1 MRTLQGAAIVGLLV
15 ISVPSVYGLVRDG
28 PFAPGTVAPS
38 VVLGSLVLAHLA
50 FSISYVAMVAVS
62 IATGTVLQ
70 FQHAPL
76 RAHGALLPLA
86 FTHEIVVSGILRS
99 AIPVLALF
107 YGLHWR
113 LLVAQFTS
121 PAAWVVHVLLMA
133 MGFVALGAITFVWL
147 RRTLRT
153 SDVHARAMAVNKRG
167 ALCALLATF
176 GALAGERLLAQRAPG
191 VLSAVGVAASHGL
204 VFLIPPMQAATTLA
218 TTVVPAV
225 VWLLIGSATTVLL
238 WRALLRAASGFVAD
252 FPTDCVAFA
261 PASVPPKLQ
270 SLTVGRGLVRRASL
284 FGAKDLLLPVLRA
297 PARHFSRQWLA
308 FASVAG
314 LLLMMR
320 FAVADATTTV
330 APVLFPLLAALY
342 AVIQSPLATLHLL
355 GVEGRHAA
363 LLRTMLPA
371 RTLMLLKG
379 APAML
384 FVAVHTLIGVL
395 LLLMLGA
402 ALGFARIPVIETI
415 AVAIIGAAL
424 GAALGAAMGFLFPDF
439 ERRSVGNP
447 GASLVGRVVF
457 TMTAGFA
464 LSVFGMLRL
473 ILGTGAITRG
483 TFSVTIGIL
492 SVVLAVVIVGL
503 GHWGTR
509 RLSRVEI

>member
-1 MRTLQGAAIVGLLV
+1 
-15 ISVPSVYGLVRDG
+15 
-28 PFAPGTVAPS
+28 
-38 VVLGSLVLAHLA
+38 
-50 FSISYVAMVAVS
+50 
-62 IATGTVLQ
+62 
-70 FQHAPL
+70 
-76 RAHGALLPLA
+76 
-86 FTHEIVVSGILRS
+86 
-99 AIPVLALF
+99 
-107 YGLHWR
+107 
-113 LLVAQFTS
+113 
-121 PAAWVVHVLLMA
+121 
-133 MGFVALGAITFVWL
+133 
-147 RRTLRT
+147 
-153 SDVHARAMAVNKRG
+153 
-167 ALCALLATF
+167 
-176 GALAGERLLAQRAPG
+176 
-191 VLSAVGVAASHGL
+191 
-204 VFLIPPMQAATTLA
+204 
-218 TTVVPAV
+218 
-225 VWLLIGSATTVLL
+225 
-238 WRALLRAASGFVAD
+238 
-252 FPTDCVAFA
+252 
-261 PASVPPKLQ
+261 
-270 SLTVGRGLVRRASL
+270 
-284 FGAKDLLLPVLRA
+284 
-297 PARHFSRQWLA
+297 
-308 FASVAG
+308 
-314 LLLMMR
+314 MMR